1 MSEND
6 VLTYNILPFSPMLR
20 TMTLDQQ
27 IDWFE
32 DSLQK
37 WVFQPAKVLLD
48 TGDESVDFAV
58 LGILNAV
65 PEMLAKCQGYE
76 AVYKN
81 KWPNGNKQERRSK
94 YLYRKGIEYIFPNRD
109 DNIFEDKELVKLIYG
124 NLRNGLAHFAF
135 VGEKIYLAR
144 DTGNLSSVIFDRAN
158 LNHMPNWDYVPPNPL
173 LSVNVPE
180 WYAQTKKRVCDY
192 VSDLRDPANAD
203 LRCKFSER
211 ITRGDALRKGAQ
223 TGCVCATKQRY
234 CMHCASTKFPA
245 SHL

>member
-1 MSEND
+1 MTEND
-6 VLTYNILPFSPMLR
+6 VLTYNILPLSPMLR
-20 TMTLDQQ
+20 AMTFDQQ

-32 DSLQK
+32 DGLHK
-37 WVFQPAKVLLD
+37 WVFQPARVLLD
-48 TGDESVDFAV
+48 IGDESFDFAV

-76 AVYKN
+76 AVHQTKSFSG
-81 KWPNGNKQERRSK
+81 KKPGLSE

-109 DNIFEDKELVKLIYG
+109 DNAFEDEVLIVELSYGKL
-124 NLRNGLAHFAF
+124 RSGLAHFAF

-144 DTGNLSSVIFDRAN
+144 DKGNLSSVVISRVD
-158 LNHMPNWDYVPPNPL
+158 LSHMPGWIYKPPAFL

-180 WYAQTKKRVCDY
+180 WYAQTKKRVDDY
-192 VSDLRDPANAD
+192 VKDLRDPANAD